1 MYELYHS
8 RREKKLE
15 IKPSKNKPF
24 KEDCVINE
32 VATYNDCFYLCSDR
46 KLLKKKAEEIKSEWI
61 EEAEKELEQLK
72 EIKIK
77 NKY

>member
-24 KEDCVINE
+24 KDDCAIDE
-32 VATYNDCFYLCSDR
+32 VVEYNDYFYLCSDR
-46 KLLKKKAEEIKSEWI
+46 KLLKKKAEEIKNEWI
-61 EEAEKELEQLK
+61 AEAEKELEQLK

-77 NKY
+77 SKY